1 MNNIGMGTDSA
12 HAIAH
17 NKVMVI
23 DGETV
28 ITGSFNFTKAAE
40 GNNAENLL
48 IINDRK
54 LASLYTKNWQNH
66 AKHSEV
72 YAGRRN

>member
-1 MNNIGMGTDSA
+1 M
-12 HAIAH
+12 HAIVH

-40 GNNAENLL
+40 ESNAENLL
-48 IINDRK
+48 IIRDRK
-54 LASLYTKNWQNH
+54 LASLYMKNWQEH
-66 AKHSEV
+66 VKHSEV
-72 YAGRRN
+72 YAGRGR

>member
-1 MNNIGMGTDSA
+1 MLILFSQCLWKPVPRTLDSA

-40 GNNAENLL
+40 ESNA
-48 IINDRK
+48 K
-54 LASLYTKNWQNH
+54 MGW
-66 AKHSEV
+66 SEKIDCRANGEV
-72 YAGRRN
+72 VF